1 MSKKKRNI
9 SLETTRFQG
18 LTTLKF
24 RERRRQRARETEG
37 EWKGVFFLLFLT
49 VCRNGEIKLETVLG
63 RTGNNGTRSTSPS
76 RSNSRNIKLL
86 PFISV
91 EFYPVR
97 HQIARE
103 KKEGCSIS
111 RVWPT
116 VFHGIVERS
125 RLGRVKRVKNSC
137 TRFDKMEKWSDPTC
151 NPPRLLNADK
161 EVSRVSL
168 NAL

>member
-24 RERRRQRARETEG
+24 RERRSQRARETEG

-103 KKEGCSIS
+103 KKEAVQFLAFG
-111 RVWPT
+111 R
-116 VFHGIVERS
+116 HGIVERS

>member
-91 EFYPVR
+91 EFYPVQFLAFGRQFSTESLKGVVSGALRGLKTVVLDSIKWKNGAILRVIR
-97 HQIARE
+97 H
-103 KKEGCSIS
+103 GC
-111 RVWPT
+111 
-116 VFHGIVERS
+116 
-125 RLGRVKRVKNSC
+125 
-137 TRFDKMEKWSDPTC
+137 
-151 NPPRLLNADK
+151 
-161 EVSRVSL
+161 
-168 NAL
+168 

>member
-37 EWKGVFFLLFLT
+37 EWKGVFFLLFPT

-103 KKEGCSIS
+103 KKEAVQFLAFGRQFSTESLKGVVSGALRGLKTVVLDSIKWKNGAILRVIRHGC
-111 RVWPT
+111 
-116 VFHGIVERS
+116 
-125 RLGRVKRVKNSC
+125 
-137 TRFDKMEKWSDPTC
+137 
-151 NPPRLLNADK
+151 
-161 EVSRVSL
+161 
-168 NAL
+168 